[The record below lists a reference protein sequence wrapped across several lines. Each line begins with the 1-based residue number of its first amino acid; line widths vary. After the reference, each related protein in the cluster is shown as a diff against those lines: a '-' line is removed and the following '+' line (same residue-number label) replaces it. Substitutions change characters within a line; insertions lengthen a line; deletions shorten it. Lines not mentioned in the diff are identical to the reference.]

1 MLRNCGT
8 ELVYEKPEDRVKL
21 AHGFWDQ
28 LMEIGEFSDTK
39 EKKMWTFF
47 PGFTYSNTILQC
59 MQLLS
64 DRVLKPSDDS
74 SVYFIHTSLRNVSL
88 H

>member
-1 MLRNCGT
+1 MQAYQVLRNCGT

-39 EKKMWTFF
+39 QKKMWTIF
-47 PGFTYSNTILQC
+47 P
-59 MQLLS
+59 
-64 DRVLKPSDDS
+64 RVPL
-74 SVYFIHTSLRNVSL
+74 FIHHSTVYATTIR
-88 H
+88 